1 MAVNQRLLQALMDR
15 HMAAALP
22 ATTRRDPIT
31 RAPGLLEQWQQ
42 QYPYQQGRPEMGF
55 DPAAAQANIVPG
67 LVERGMDVRTMI
79 EEPVETGVGL
89 AELAKGALQVAGAA
103 PTMAVGSRR
112 AREAARRRLE
122 DNPVAMMLQGGIREM
137 RDLVGEKG
145 VMGALGSMANRPV
158 DVAEMM
164 LGVMPGGAVPAA
176 AKAAKAKSLFD
187 VRPRVTKES
196 LENPAVW
203 RREGLREE
211 GATTVEDQLPI
222 ERNVVQP
229 EDLQGKVGIP
239 FMGDRSRAGGQL
251 TQVEGVPLSRPVALQ
266 GGEDYPLVTN
276 PDAAWASNLGAA
288 RSRQNVAERAL
299 EETGQAPVGVFTVM
313 GERGIDFSTP
323 VIEAMMGQLEAIR
336 VPKKAIAK
344 FDRRINDKIKTINEF
359 NERPMQKFVGLNHP
373 DAMAQ
378 ILGVGDYP
386 SVGAGELRKLLV
398 QEMGMTEFRDI
409 GFPVY
414 HDVMRA
420 VTKPELMPLQRGA
433 AGTTMLRL
441 DPEAPLSPES
451 RHRTYTTAIPGGY
464 LGGLEEAVPA
474 KVMYPKGYE
483 QMAGMKTKTG
493 KPLSE
498 SDKIGWLGMSQHWE
512 VFDQEWV
519 DKVSEWLQSSE
530 AKTGGA
536 AMILAPLV
544 FGAAQ
549 LEQLEQE

>member
-15 HMAAALP
+15 HIAAALP

-42 QYPYQQGRPEMGF
+42 QFPYQPGRPEMGF
-55 DPAAAQANIVPG
+55 DPEAAQANIVPG

-103 PTMAVGSRR
+103 PAMAVGSRR

-299 EETGQAPVGVFTVM
+299 EETGQAPVGGFTDM

>member
-15 HMAAALP
+15 HIAAALP

-55 DPAAAQANIVPG
+55 DPEAAQANIVPG

>member
-15 HMAAALP
+15 HLAAALP

-31 RAPGLLEQWQQ
+31 RAPVLLEQWQQ
-42 QYPYQQGRPEMGF
+42 QFPYQPGRPEMGF
-55 DPAAAQANIVPG
+55 DPEAAQANIVPG

-103 PTMAVGSRR
+103 PAMAVGSRR

-441 DPEAPLSPES
+441 DPEAPLSTES

-474 KVMYPKGYE
+474 QVMYPKGYE

-530 AKTGGA
+530 AKKGGA
-536 AMILAPLV
+536 AMVLAPLF

>member
-15 HMAAALP
+15 HIAAALP

-42 QYPYQQGRPEMGF
+42 QFPYQPGRPEMGF
-55 DPAAAQANIVPG
+55 DPEAAQANIVPG

-239 FMGDRSRAGGQL
+239 FMGDRARAGGQL

>member
-15 HMAAALP
+15 HMAAAIP
-22 ATTRRDPIT
+22 ATTRRDPVT

-55 DPAAAQANIVPG
+55 DPEAAQANIVPG

-103 PTMAVGSRR
+103 PAMAVGSRR

-441 DPEAPLSPES
+441 DPEAPLSTES

-474 KVMYPKGYE
+474 QVMYPKGYE

-530 AKTGGA
+530 AKKGGA
-536 AMILAPLV
+536 AMVLAPLF

>member
-15 HMAAALP
+15 HIAAALP

-42 QYPYQQGRPEMGF
+42 QFPYQPGRPEMGF
-55 DPAAAQANIVPG
+55 DPEAAQANIVPG

-103 PTMAVGSRR
+103 PAMAVGSRR

-187 VRPRVTKES
+187 VRPRGTKES

-299 EETGQAPVGVFTVM
+299 EETGQAPVGGFTVM

>member
-1 MAVNQRLLQALMDR
+1 MAR
-15 HMAAALP
+15 
-22 ATTRRDPIT
+22 
-31 RAPGLLEQWQQ
+31 
-42 QYPYQQGRPEMGF
+42 
-55 DPAAAQANIVPG
+55 
-67 LVERGMDVRTMI
+67 
-79 EEPVETGVGL
+79 
-89 AELAKGALQVAGAA
+89 GALQMSLANLVDYLTQEEEDQAVPLSLLADAVAGGARQPLDLAFGEEAVTQAGQLAAATPGGVAQWFTEDIPAMAELGGDLAGAIAQPSTQRLQSGREAGAA
-103 PTMAVGSRR
+103 ARQGLSALADLIAQEGAMGVTRRGLEAMGEGVGEALDERGFAALAGPEDAIPGSKLLAALGMA
-112 AREAARRRLE
+112 A
-122 DNPVAMMLQGGIREM
+122 PVA
-137 RDLVGEKG
+137 K
-145 VMGALGSMANRPV
+145 
-158 DVAEMM
+158 
-164 LGVMPGGAVPAA
+164 
-176 AKAAKAKSLFD
+176 KSLFD
-187 VRPRVTKES
+187 IRPRVTKES

-222 ERNVVQP
+222 ERNVMQP

-288 RSRQNVAERAL
+288 RSRQNVAERAA

-323 VIEAMMGQLEAIR
+323 VIESMMGQLESIR

-359 NERPMQKFVGLNHP
+359 NERPMQNFVGLNHP
-373 DAMAQ
+373 DAMDQ

-420 VTKPELMPLQRGA
+420 VTKPELMPLQRGD

-441 DPEAPLSPES
+441 DPEAPLSSES

-474 KVMYPKGYE
+474 QVMYPKGYE

-530 AKTGGA
+530 AKKGGA
-536 AMILAPLV
+536 AMVLAPLF

>member
-15 HMAAALP
+15 HIAAALP

-42 QYPYQQGRPEMGF
+42 QFPYQPGRPEMGF
-55 DPAAAQANIVPG
+55 DPEAAQANIVPG

>member
-15 HMAAALP
+15 HIAAALP

-42 QYPYQQGRPEMGF
+42 QFPYQPGRPEMGF
-55 DPAAAQANIVPG
+55 DPEAAQANIVPG

-196 LENPAVW
+196 LETPAVW

>member
-15 HMAAALP
+15 HIAAALP

-42 QYPYQQGRPEMGF
+42 QFPYQPGRPEMGF
-55 DPAAAQANIVPG
+55 DPEAAQANIVPG

-103 PTMAVGSRR
+103 PAMAVGSRR

-323 VIEAMMGQLEAIR
+323 GIEAMMGQLEAIR

-359 NERPMQKFVGLNHP
+359 NERPMQNFVGLNHP

-378 ILGVGDYP
+378 ILGMGDYP

-420 VTKPELMPLQRGA
+420 VTKPELMPLQRGD

-441 DPEAPLSPES
+441 DPEAPLSTES

-474 KVMYPKGYE
+474 QVMYPKGYE

-530 AKTGGA
+530 AKKGGA
-536 AMILAPLV
+536 AMVLAPLF

>member
-1 MAVNQRLLQALMDR
+1 MGVTRRGLEAMGEGVGEALDERGLAALAGPEDAIPGSKLLAALG
-15 HMAAALP
+15 MAA
-22 ATTRRDPIT
+22 
-31 RAPGLLEQWQQ
+31 
-42 QYPYQQGRPEMGF
+42 
-55 DPAAAQANIVPG
+55 
-67 LVERGMDVRTMI
+67 
-79 EEPVETGVGL
+79 
-89 AELAKGALQVAGAA
+89 
-103 PTMAVGSRR
+103 
-112 AREAARRRLE
+112 
-122 DNPVAMMLQGGIREM
+122 PVA
-137 RDLVGEKG
+137 K
-145 VMGALGSMANRPV
+145 
-158 DVAEMM
+158 
-164 LGVMPGGAVPAA
+164 
-176 AKAAKAKSLFD
+176 KSLFD

-222 ERNVVQP
+222 ERNVMQP

-288 RSRQNVAERAL
+288 RSRQNVAERAA

-323 VIEAMMGQLEAIR
+323 VIESMMGQLESIR

-359 NERPMQKFVGLNHP
+359 NERPMQNFVGLNHP
-373 DAMAQ
+373 DAMDQ

-420 VTKPELMPLQRGA
+420 VTKPELMPLQRGD

-441 DPEAPLSPES
+441 DPEAPLSTES

-474 KVMYPKGYE
+474 QVMYPKGYE

-530 AKTGGA
+530 AKKGGA
-536 AMILAPLV
+536 AMVLAPLF